1 MKWLSIHP
9 LLEGKKPMNQTNAKQ
24 QATIKIGFIT
34 ISDRAAR
41 GEYEDIGGPA
51 MQTWIGN
58 ALLSPYKIETIIIE
72 DEQALI
78 EQTIIDFA
86 DNKNCNLILTTGGTG
101 PTTRDVTPEATH
113 AVCERIFDGFAE
125 QMRTVSLRTVPTAIL
140 SRQTAGTRGKS
151 LIINLP
157 GKPDAIAVCL
167 GAVFLAVPKCLELLD
182 NSNIQIDLDFV
193 EKDFS

>member
-1 MKWLSIHP
+1 MD
-9 LLEGKKPMNQTNAKQ
+9 NTQ
-24 QATIKIGFIT
+24 IKVGFIT

-51 MQTWIGN
+51 MQAWISQ
-58 ALLSPYKIETIIIE
+58 AILSPYEIDSIIIE
-72 DEQALI
+72 DEQSLI
-78 EQTIIDFA
+78 EQTLIDFA
-86 DNKNCNLILTTGGTG
+86 DDKKCQLILTTGGTG

-113 AVCERIFDGFAE
+113 NVCERIFDGFAE
-125 QMRTVSLRTVPTAIL
+125 QMRTVSLKTVPTAIL
-140 SRQTAGTRGKS
+140 SRQTAGTRGRS

-182 NSNIQIDLDFV
+182 GSNIQIDLDFV
-193 EKDFS
+193 EQDFE

>member
-1 MKWLSIHP
+1 MMMRWLSIHP
-9 LLEGKKPMNQTNAKQ
+9 LQEGKQMNQTK
-24 QATIKIGFIT
+24 IKVGFIT

-51 MQTWIGN
+51 MQAWIKD
-58 ALLSPYKIETIIIE
+58 ALLSPYEIDTIIIE

-78 EQTIIDFA
+78 EQTLSDFS

-125 QMRTVSLRTVPTAIL
+125 QMRNVSLRTVPTAIL

-157 GKPDAIAVCL
+157 GKPAAIAVCL

-182 NSNIQIDLDFV
+182 DSNIQIDLDFV
-193 EKDFS
+193 EQDFS

>member
-1 MKWLSIHP
+1 MD
-9 LLEGKKPMNQTNAKQ
+9 NTN
-24 QATIKIGFIT
+24 IKVGFIT
-34 ISDRAAR
+34 ISDRASR

-51 MQTWIGN
+51 MQDWIKN
-58 ALLSPYKIETIIIE
+58 ALLSPYTVESVIIE

-78 EQTIIDFA
+78 EQTMIEFA
-86 DNKNCNLILTTGGTG
+86 DQRNCNLILTTGGTG

-140 SRQTAGTRGKS
+140 SRQTAGTRGNS

-157 GKPDAIAVCL
+157 GKPAAIAVCL

-182 NSNIQIDLDFV
+182 GSNIQIDLDFV
-193 EKDFS
+193 EQEF

>member
-1 MKWLSIHP
+1 MKKTS
-9 LLEGKKPMNQTNAKQ
+9 NKQ
-24 QATIKIGFIT
+24 QTTIKVGFIT

-51 MQTWIGN
+51 MQTWINN
-58 ALLSPYKIETIIIE
+58 ALLSPYEIATTIIE
-72 DEQALI
+72 DEQTLI
-78 EQTIIDFA
+78 ERTMIDFA
-86 DNKNCNLILTTGGTG
+86 DNQNCNLILTTGGTG

-125 QMRTVSLRTVPTAIL
+125 QMRAVSLRTVPTAIL

-157 GKPDAIAVCL
+157 GKPEAIAVCL
-167 GAVFLAVPKCLELLD
+167 GAIFLAVPKCLELLD

-193 EKDFS
+193 EKNFG

>member
-1 MKWLSIHP
+1 
-9 LLEGKKPMNQTNAKQ
+9 MNNTK
-24 QATIKIGFIT
+24 IKVGFVT

-51 MQTWIGN
+51 MQAWIKD
-58 ALLSPYKIETIIIE
+58 ALLSPFEIDSVIIE
-72 DEQALI
+72 DEQDLI
-78 EQTIIDFA
+78 ERTLIDFV

-125 QMRTVSLRTVPTAIL
+125 QMRNVSLRTVPTAIL

-157 GKPDAIAVCL
+157 GKPDAIGVCL

-182 NSNIQIDLDFV
+182 DSNIQIDLNFV
-193 EKDFS
+193 EQDFS